1 MPSRHSP
8 AHAEPSARSGAGSS
22 RQSLIAAV
30 LCIAGTV
37 VALQQTLVIP
47 LIPEWPTLL
56 HTSAD
61 NTSWLVTATLLAGA
75 VATPILAR
83 LADMVGKK
91 KIMLVS
97 LAFVI
102 VGSVIGGIGSGLG
115 ALVVARTFQ
124 GVGASMIPIGISIL
138 RDELPREKVGGA
150 VATMS
155 ATLGIG
161 SAIGLPL
168 AGFLVEHFSWHMVF
182 WVSVVSAS
190 LMFAAVALVVPES
203 KVTSRGR
210 FDLVGAVLL
219 SAALLCLL
227 VPITKG
233 GQWGWGSERVLLLFA
248 ASIALFAVWAPY
260 ELRHNSPMVDLR
272 TSARR
277 PVLLTNAASLLVGFA
292 MYANMMTTTQQLQMP
307 EITGYGFGMSVI
319 AAGVAMLPGGL
330 AMVVLSPAS
339 AAVTKRFGARTTLL
353 AGALGLAASYT
364 LRVFLTGAVWQVVLG
379 ATLCSAATAFAYA
392 AMPTLIMRSV
402 PLTETASANGLN
414 TLLRSIGTSTSS
426 AAVAA
431 ILTNMAM
438 HVDGHDL
445 PKLAAF
451 KAVFVMAAIAALAS
465 AIVAAFVPT
474 AQPASASAPSATPAT
489 HPAPASADKDAVR
502 GGDSREIVATGTLV
516 GLDGHPVRRGV
527 VTALASDGAHLDW
540 GRVDDDGCY
549 RLALPGAGRY
559 VLVASAEGWAT
570 RSRIVE
576 VTGPGLPQLSL
587 VDPLQ
592 LTGVVRRSDGS
603 PAAQVPVT
611 LIKHSGEYHADT
623 LTDGEGRYV
632 MPLPPGGRY
641 VVAALDAEHDATA
654 AASVTVLT
662 EPVSA
667 DITL

>member
-1 MPSRHSP
+1 M
-8 AHAEPSARSGAGSS
+8 
-22 RQSLIAAV
+22 
-30 LCIAGTV
+30 
-37 VALQQTLVIP
+37 
-47 LIPEWPTLL
+47 
-56 HTSAD
+56 
-61 NTSWLVTATLLAGA
+61 
-75 VATPILAR
+75 
-83 LADMVGKK
+83 
-91 KIMLVS
+91 
-97 LAFVI
+97 
-102 VGSVIGGIGSGLG
+102 
-115 ALVVARTFQ
+115 
-124 GVGASMIPIGISIL
+124 
-138 RDELPREKVGGA
+138 
-150 VATMS
+150 
-155 ATLGIG
+155 
-161 SAIGLPL
+161 
-168 AGFLVEHFSWHMVF
+168 
-182 WVSVVSAS
+182 
-190 LMFAAVALVVPES
+190 
-203 KVTSRGR
+203 
-210 FDLVGAVLL
+210 
-219 SAALLCLL
+219 
-227 VPITKG
+227 
-233 GQWGWGSERVLLLFA
+233 
-248 ASIALFAVWAPY
+248 
-260 ELRHNSPMVDLR
+260 
-272 TSARR
+272 
-277 PVLLTNAASLLVGFA
+277 
-292 MYANMMTTTQQLQMP
+292 
-307 EITGYGFGMSVI
+307 
-319 AAGVAMLPGGL
+319 
-330 AMVVLSPAS
+330 
-339 AAVTKRFGARTTLL
+339 
-353 AGALGLAASYT
+353 
-364 LRVFLTGAVWQVVLG
+364 LG

-489 HPAPASADKDAVR
+489 RPAPASADKDAVR

-592 LTGVVRRSDGS
+592 LTGAVRRSDGS